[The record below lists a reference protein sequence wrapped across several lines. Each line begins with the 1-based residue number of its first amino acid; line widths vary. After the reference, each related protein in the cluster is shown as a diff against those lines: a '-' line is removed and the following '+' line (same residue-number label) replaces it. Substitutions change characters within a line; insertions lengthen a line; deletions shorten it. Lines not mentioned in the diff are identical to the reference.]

1 MKKIR
6 IIVERIIAKAKQHI
20 GTIKGIVSAQFGS
33 SPLKSDFV
41 DMHKEQEKPK
51 KFWHFN
57 VNNSEQTKAQEEQNM
72 FPKIGEKIE

>member
-6 IIVERIIAKAKQHI
+6 NIVERIIAKAKQHI

-41 DMHKEQEKPK
+41 DMHKE
-51 KFWHFN
+51 
-57 VNNSEQTKAQEEQNM
+57 
-72 FPKIGEKIE
+72 